1 MKAGRIVGGILLTAS
16 IVSVGSAL
24 SGWHKKLNEDKK
36 LQIELKKQLKQSGI
50 SDVEYSRIE
59 AQAQTKKYQKAL
71 DSLELKARY
80 EKMHLYALDSLKND
94 SLKIITKT
102 AK

>member
-59 AQAQTKKYQKAL
+59 AQAQTKNTRFQLIKY
-71 DSLELKARY
+71 
-80 EKMHLYALDSLKND
+80 
-94 SLKIITKT
+94 TK
-102 AK
+102 KLWIR